1 MEEANKIFRQK
12 TFWPAG
18 NDNVTVVVLL
28 KFRSFDFLIFVFLHI
43 IKTRNT
49 DEEVRQSP
57 DVEYS

>member
-1 MEEANKIFRQK
+1 MEEANKIFRPK
-12 TFWPAG
+12 TFWPAV

-28 KFRSFDFLIFVFLHI
+28 KFGSFVFLHI
-43 IKTRNT
+43 MKTWNT